1 MKRKSKIIISITG
14 IFLVLLILSGL
25 TYAYFL
31 TNIQGNTNNK
41 SVSVTTANLQLVY
54 NDGNG
59 TITGTNIVPGTT
71 LAEKTFSV
79 TNTGNVSVSYGVYI
93 EDVINEFERT
103 SDITLTLTCESNKA
117 NTTCDG
123 ASTIFPENNRK
134 IVTNDISSGET
145 QTYRLV
151 VEYIEAGV
159 DQSVDMGKRLSGK
172 VQIYGSERLTLEFN
186 IANSRS
192 GDYGII
198 ESEPKTSYANIENG
212 TGTYRFVG
220 VPMGSHTLTIYDEND
235 NIKGSSPITIGT
247 GNSTSVENTN
257 ITVPETTEE
266 ITIPVN
272 NISVGSMELGTVKL
286 YEQNNPYPL
295 GTLAQRII
303 HNAMF
308 VTEEEKEL
316 KYAEFRKVP
325 LTTPAQQNSRQKY
338 EKNDGFISVATQSSI
353 TISKIFTYASD
364 YTLNTTTGKFTLT
377 NATSG
382 VFSEIY
388 ESLVGKYIVNV
399 TGADN
404 EVSSENLT
412 NIYKVLST
420 TANSI
425 TYGSVSP
432 SVSDEQELSVTEEDG
447 GKSYYFRGGV
457 TNNYLNFNNMCWRI
471 VRIDKDGGVK
481 LILASQDGK
490 CSNSTLT
497 YDSGYIKTQGSLIT
511 KNYGYNIKNL
521 LRTNGTNKI
530 IYVQNYLESTTGAK
544 QGIEDW
550 FNNNNF
556 NTSKLKNNSWCLGNL
571 TDAYNVNGI
580 KHELSN
586 DILDGNGN
594 QYASILDYLHANQV
608 EFYYKNSLRVNG
620 FGMAKF
626 ATLNCNDENEITYNS
641 YIGLIDVDELL
652 FSGNVRSSSNSFNY
666 ISNNVKT
673 VPWWTATVSG
683 YPSFIDSSYDFIYT
697 MYSFGL
703 LSDYNGMDKIYVS
716 NALRPLIVL
725 TPNIEITGG
734 NGSLEHPYEVE

>member
-31 TNIQGNTNNK
+31 TNIQGNTNTK
-41 SVSVTTANLQLVY
+41 SVSITSANLQLTY

-59 TITGTNIVPGTT
+59 TIIGTNIVPGTT
-71 LAEKTFSV
+71 LGEKTFSV

-266 ITIPVN
+266 ISIPVN

-286 YEQNNPYPL
+286 YEKGNPYIQ
-295 GTLAQRII
+295 GTLAYQII

-308 VTEEEKEL
+308 VTDEEKEL
-316 KYAEFRKVP
+316 KYAEFRKTP
-325 LTTPAQQNSRQKY
+325 MTSPGNSQNKQAYKSIGNEASNNTNITITPAQQEY
-338 EKNDGFISVATQSSI
+338 YW
-353 TISKIFTYASD
+353 TYATN
-364 YTLNTTTGKFTLT
+364 YTIDKNTGKYSLV
-377 NATSG
+377 NPKKCKYNEDNCIRDLVNRG
-382 VFSEIY
+382 ENIYVFSNNAGNFTNSNNTLKSTTNLA
-388 ESLVGKYIVNV
+388 SLYRIIISPEVDTENNITLV
-399 TGADN
+399 THQI
-404 EVSSENLT
+404 T
-412 NIYKVLST
+412 NILY
-420 TANSI
+420 
-425 TYGSVSP
+425 SVENILTIA
-432 SVSDEQELSVTEEDG
+432 DDDY
-447 GKSYYFRGGV
+447 GKSYYYRGDV
-457 TNNYLNFNNMCWRI
+457 TNNYINFAGMCWRI
-471 VRIDKDGGVK
+471 VRIEGDESIK
-481 LILASQDGK
+481 LILQDKNTVCNDNVETDIDNDEIFNNGKWDISGRDQFNNYKNFQNSLSQNYFEKLKFGDWCYDDK
-490 CSNSTLT
+490 AFSSSTGGEEIIDKNMYIQNRT
-497 YDSGYIKTQGSLIT
+497 NFYYDSYVRLYGKSTKEPTFKCNGTIMNQFKDNETNMYVGGLTADEVVYAGGIGNPWTYSNNKKYYLLYGTNASFILLSLNRYIGSQNYQITFVVGTGNGYISDNGDV
-511 KNYGYNIKNL
+511 
-521 LRTNGTNKI
+521 RT
-530 IYVQNYLESTTGAK
+530 
-544 QGIEDW
+544 
-550 FNNNNF
+550 
-556 NTSKLKNNSWCLGNL
+556 
-571 TDAYNVNGI
+571 
-580 KHELSN
+580 
-586 DILDGNGN
+586 
-594 QYASILDYLHANQV
+594 
-608 EFYYKNSLRVNG
+608 R
-620 FGMAKF
+620 
-626 ATLNCNDENEITYNS
+626 
-641 YIGLIDVDELL
+641 
-652 FSGNVRSSSNSFNY
+652 
-666 ISNNVKT
+666 
-673 VPWWTATVSG
+673 
-683 YPSFIDSSYDFIYT
+683 PS
-697 MYSFGL
+697 
-703 LSDYNGMDKIYVS
+703 
-716 NALRPLIVL
+716 IVL
-725 TPNIEITGG
+725 TPDIEITSG
-734 NGSLEHPYEVE
+734 NGSIEHPYKVE